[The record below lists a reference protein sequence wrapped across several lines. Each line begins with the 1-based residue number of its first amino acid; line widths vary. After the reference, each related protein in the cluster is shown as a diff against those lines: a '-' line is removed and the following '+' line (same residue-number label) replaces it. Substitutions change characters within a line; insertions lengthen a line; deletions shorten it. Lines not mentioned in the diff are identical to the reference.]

1 MWTGISYALK
11 GHPPGVVRRLA
22 LPNTWDY
29 YGFWSTAAVGL
40 LSYRCSYHVLHVHT
54 CLLSEASGTNTLLG
68 SALELGASDYSMA
81 LWLIIMCHA
90 AGRSGP
96 AGQHMQLPC

>member
-40 LSYRCSYHVLHVHT
+40 LAQSPSYYERHMHD
-54 CLLSEASGTNTLLG
+54 CLLS
-68 SALELGASDYSMA
+68 
-81 LWLIIMCHA
+81 
-90 AGRSGP
+90 
-96 AGQHMQLPC
+96 